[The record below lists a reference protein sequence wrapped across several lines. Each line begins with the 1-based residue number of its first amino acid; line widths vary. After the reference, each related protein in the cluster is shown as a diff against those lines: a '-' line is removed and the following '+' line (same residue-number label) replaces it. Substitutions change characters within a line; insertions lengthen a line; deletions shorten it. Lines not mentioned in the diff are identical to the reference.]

1 MNLWNPTWENPTW
14 KLIRE
19 DNTDKGRLYRLE
31 SGKSFPSVTTVL
43 DWNKKDSL
51 IEWRKRVGEEEAN
64 RISRSAANR
73 GTKLH
78 AVCETYLQNEPLDFK
93 KLNFLTIDLFK
104 SIQPILD
111 ERLDDVL
118 AIELQM
124 YSEHLGLA
132 GTVDCVAKFD
142 GKNSIID
149 FKTSSKP
156 KKQEWIDNYFMQ
168 TACYAVMFE
177 ERTGIPIPNLVILI
191 AVEASEPQLFIQKRN
206 DWVGKAKATINEYY
220 INKTGKPYC

>member
-1 MNLWNPTWENPTW
+1 MNLWYPTW

-19 DNTDKGRLYRLE
+19 DNTDKGRLYRSE

-64 RISRSAANR
+64 RISRTAANR

-78 AVCETYLQNEPLDFK
+78 AVCESYLQNEPLDFK

-104 SIQPILD
+104 SIQPIID

-142 GKNSIID
+142 GKNSVID

-156 KKQEWIDNYFMQ
+156 KRQEWIDNYFMQ

-177 ERTGIPIPNLVILI
+177 ERTGICIPNLVVLI
-191 AVEASEPQLFIQKRN
+191 AVESSVPQVFIQKR
-206 DWVGKAKATINEYY
+206 DKWIDKAKKTINEYY
-220 INKTGKPYC
+220 VNKMGYAQFI

>member
-1 MNLWNPTWENPTW
+1 MNLWNPTW

-19 DNTDKGRLYRLE
+19 DNTDKGRLYRSE

-64 RISRSAANR
+64 RISRTAANR

-78 AVCETYLQNEPLDFK
+78 AVCESYLQNEPLDFK
-93 KLNFLTIDLFK
+93 KLSFLTIDLFK

-177 ERTGIPIPNLVILI
+177 ERTGVPIPNLVILI

-206 DWVGKAKATINEYY
+206 NWVGKAKQTINDYY

>member
-1 MNLWNPTWENPTW
+1 LNLWYPTW

-19 DNTDKGRLYRLE
+19 DNTDKGRLYRSE

-64 RISRSAANR
+64 RISRTAANR

-78 AVCETYLQNEPLDFK
+78 AVCESYLQNEPLDFK

-104 SIQPILD
+104 SIQPIID

-142 GKNSIID
+142 GKNSVID

-156 KKQEWIDNYFMQ
+156 KRQEWIDNYFMQ

-177 ERTGIPIPNLVILI
+177 ERTGICIPNLVVLI
-191 AVEASEPQLFIQKRN
+191 AVESSVPQVFIQKR
-206 DWVGKAKATINEYY
+206 DKWIDKAKKTINEYY
-220 INKTGKPYC
+220 VNKMGYAQFI

>member
-1 MNLWNPTWENPTW
+1 LNLWNPTWENPTW